1 VGLMEVLRQRAA
13 RTCPRVVFPEGSDP
27 KIIEASLEVQRL
39 GIARPILVGNRG
51 QISALGPLGHL
62 QIADPAESEEA
73 IQAYAEIYEVQE
85 GLPAKAIARQLRDPL
100 NFAAM
105 MVRCGDAEG
114 MVAGLLHE
122 TEAVVLSS
130 QMYIGLA
137 TGVMVPSS
145 FMVMDVP
152 GWAGGED
159 GLILFADCALV
170 VDPTSAELASIALS
184 SAASAR
190 ALLGWVPRV
199 AMISFSTKGSGT
211 HPDVDKVVRALETAR
226 AADPSLLIDGELQ
239 VDSAVV
245 PEVSEKKIQGENILR
260 GRANVLI
267 FPDLDAANAAY
278 KLVQRLAGAAA
289 YGPVLQGLARPVSD
303 LSRGATVDD
312 IVGAVTLVAA
322 QV

>member
-1 VGLMEVLRQRAA
+1 METLRQRAA
-13 RTCPRVVFPEGSDP
+13 KKCPRVVFPEGSDP
-27 KIIEASLEVQRL
+27 NIVEASLEAQRL
-39 GIARPILVGNRG
+39 GIAQPILIGSPE
-51 QISALGPLGHL
+51 QISALGLLGNVR
-62 QIADPAESEEA
+62 IVDPAASEEA
-73 IQAYAEIYEVQE
+73 IQAYAQTYEEQE
-85 GLPAKAIARQLRDPL
+85 GLPARAIARQLRDPL

-105 MVRCGDAEG
+105 MVRCGDADA
-114 MVAGLLHE
+114 MVAGLLYE

-137 TGVMVPSS
+137 TGVIVPSS
-145 FMVMDVP
+145 FIVMDVP
-152 GWAGGED
+152 GWSGGQD

-170 VDPTSAELASIALS
+170 VSPTSAELASIALS

-211 HPDVDKVVRALETAR
+211 HPDVDKVVSALEIAR
-226 AADPSLLIDGELQ
+226 EADPRLLIDGELQ
-239 VDSAVV
+239 VDSAIV
-245 PEVSEKKIQGENILR
+245 PEVSEKKIKGENILK
-260 GRANVLI
+260 GRANVLV

-289 YGPVLQGLARPVSD
+289 YGPVLQGLAKPVSD

-312 IVGAVTLVAA
+312 IVGAATIVAA

>member
-1 VGLMEVLRQRAA
+1 VGLMEALRQKAA
-13 RTCPRVVFPEGSDP
+13 RTRPRIVFPEGSDP
-27 KIIEASLEVQRL
+27 KIIEASREALRL
-39 GIARPILVGNRG
+39 GIARPILLGDRKRMLPLVGRDD
-51 QISALGPLGHL
+51 L
-62 QIADPAESEEA
+62 QVIDPEEGEETV
-73 IQAYAEIYEVQE
+73 QAYAEVFERQE

-105 MVRCGDAEG
+105 MVRCGDAEA
-114 MVAGLLHE
+114 MVAGLVHE

-137 TGVMVPSS
+137 IGAIVPSS

-152 GWAGGED
+152 GWRGGED
-159 GLILFADCALV
+159 GLILFADCALSAN
-170 VDPTSAELASIALS
+170 PTSAELASIALS

-199 AMISFSTKGSGT
+199 AMISFSTKGSGK
-211 HPDVDKVVRALETAR
+211 HPDVDKVVKALDIAR
-226 AADPSLLIDGELQ
+226 EADPNLLIDGELQ

-245 PEVSEKKIQGENILR
+245 PEVSEKKIKGENILH
-260 GRANVLI
+260 GRANVLV

-303 LSRGATVDD
+303 LSRGATVRD
-312 IVGAVTLVAA
+312 IVGAITLVAA